1 MKLARSSALGVLGV
15 LGVLG
20 AGGLAAAQEG
30 LIVDPW
36 AHAVSALFAPK
47 GDQAPAPAPRAVG
60 VRPFSVQHSAPPAVV
75 PVGPPLREGSVDPT
89 APLAVGSVEALEPAV
104 ADPWVEAAPAAAP
117 TPHRATPTQW
127 AWQIR
132 EIVDPWAKGPV
143 AVAATDPSIVDPWAP
158 HPRSRY

>member
-1 MKLARSSALGVLGV
+1 MLGA

-36 AHAVSALFAPK
+36 AHAVSALLPSKA
-47 GDQAPAPAPRAVG
+47 APAPAPAKLGVG
-60 VRPFSVQHSAPPAVV
+60 VASFPIEHSAPAVV
-75 PVGPPLREGSVDPT
+75 PVGPPLREGTVDPH
-89 APLAVGSVEALEPAV
+89 APLAVGSVEPL
-104 ADPWVEAAPAAAP
+104 DPWIEAAPAAEP
-117 TPHRATPTQW
+117 TPHRVTPTQW

-132 EIVDPWAKGPV
+132 EIVDPWAKGPL

-158 HPRSRY
+158 HPRSGY